1 MAKDKTSRHELK
13 RNRELKGNLELA
25 QGSIPRDSKSFS
37 RYDPDEFIAKGK
49 PNIPKDIPEKER
61 KRLEKL
67 AEETEKNKKALVS
80 QLRKTPIAQIACEK
94 TGIGRSTYYKWRAN
108 DFIFARVADKAMDAG
123 RFFINDM
130 AESKLVKLIQDSNM
144 QAISLWLRH
153 NHPRY
158 TSLGRIIKD
167 FEILTETLSTEE
179 KNVAEQM
186 LSELVMNKAKLNYSS
201 KDLKEYYDKEESKSP
216 EDEKRMREFEED

>member
-1 MAKDKTSRHELK
+1 
-13 RNRELKGNLELA
+13 
-25 QGSIPRDSKSFS
+25 
-37 RYDPDEFIAKGK
+37 
-49 PNIPKDIPEKER
+49 
-61 KRLEKL
+61 
-67 AEETEKNKKALVS
+67 
-80 QLRKTPIAQIACEK
+80 
-94 TGIGRSTYYKWRAN
+94 
-108 DFIFARVADKAMDAG
+108 MDAG

-130 AESKLVKLIQDSNM
+130 AESKLIKLIQDSNM

-179 KNVAEQM
+179 KNIAEQM

>member
-1 MAKDKTSRHELK
+1 MAKKKISRHELK
-13 RNRELKGNLELA
+13 RNRELDGDTKLA
-25 QGSIPRDSKSFS
+25 EGEMPRENKFFS
-37 RYDPDEFIAKGK
+37 RYNPDLFKAKGK
-49 PNIPKDIPEKER
+49 SNIPKDIPEKER

-108 DFIFARVADKAMDAG
+108 DFIFARASDKAIDSG

-130 AESKLVKLIQDSNM
+130 AESKLIKLIQDSHM
-144 QAISLWLRH
+144 PAISLWLRH

-158 TSLGRIIKD
+158 TSLGRILKD

-179 KNVAEQM
+179 KNIAEQM
-186 LSELVMNKAKLNYSS
+186 LSKLVMNKSEFNYSS
-201 KDLKEYYDKEESKSP
+201 KDLKDYYDRENSKDP
-216 EDEKRMREFEED
+216 EDEKRMQEFEDD